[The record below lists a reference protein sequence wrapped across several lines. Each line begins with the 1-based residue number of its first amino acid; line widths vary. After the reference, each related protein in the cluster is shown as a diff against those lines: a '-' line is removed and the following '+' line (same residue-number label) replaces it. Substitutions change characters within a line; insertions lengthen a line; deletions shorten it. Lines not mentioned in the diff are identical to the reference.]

1 MDYPMK
7 KLYVPY
13 INETWQSYKF
23 KKAIFQLIGLRGV
36 IAGHTQA
43 EEVLLVKYATGCKT
57 IVEIGIAEGASA
69 LELRQVADRSATVY
83 LIDPFLMTESFPY
96 INFTKLVAHRYV
108 NSCNNANVS
117 WLEDYSFNIS
127 KNWQKQ
133 IDFLFID
140 GDHSY
145 NGCLQDWMEWS
156 PFVVKNGI
164 VAFHDG
170 RTFSDGWTT
179 EETGSV
185 RVVNELFKSGNNPNW
200 RIVNEV
206 DSLVVVQRIS

>member
-1 MDYPMK
+1 MK

-13 INETWQSYKF
+13 IREYWRSYKF
-23 KKAIFQLIGLRGV
+23 KHPIFQLIGLRAI
-36 IAGHTQA
+36 IAGHTEA
-43 EEVLLVKYATGCKT
+43 EESLLLKVAQGCRT

-69 LELRQVADRSATVY
+69 LELRRVAAPNAMIY
-83 LIDPFLMTESFPY
+83 LIDPFQNTNSFPY
-96 INFTKLVAHRYV
+96 INFTRLVAHRYV
-108 NSCNNANVS
+108 ASCRNANVS
-117 WLEDYSFNIS
+117 WLEDYSFNVS
-127 KNWQKQ
+127 KNWQDS

-156 PFVVKNGI
+156 PFIVKNGI

-170 RTFSDGWTT
+170 RIFSDGWTT

-206 DSLVVVQRIS
+206 DSLVVIQRIS

>member
-7 KLYVPY
+7 KLYVP
-13 INETWQSYKF
+13 S
-23 KKAIFQLIGLRGV
+23 V
-36 IAGHTQA
+36 
-43 EEVLLVKYATGCKT
+43 
-57 IVEIGIAEGASA
+57 
-69 LELRQVADRSATVY
+69 
-83 LIDPFLMTESFPY
+83 
-96 INFTKLVAHRYV
+96 
-108 NSCNNANVS
+108 NNANVS
-117 WLEDYSFNIS
+117 WLEDYSFNLS
-127 KNWQKQ
+127 KNWQKP

-145 NGCLQDWMEWS
+145 NSCLQDWMEWS
-156 PFVVKNGI
+156 PFIVKNGI

-170 RTFSDGWTT
+170 RIFPNGWTT